1 MPMSQ
6 TFRVFVASPGDLTT
20 ERRDLARIVG
30 EVNQTHGAPLGY
42 SLELLRWETHATP
55 DAGRPQQVIND
66 QIGAYD
72 VFVGLMWRRFGTP
85 TGVAGSGTEEEYRI
99 AYRAWQQNPRMPLMF
114 YFCQKPFMPRRIE
127 EVDQVRQVLLFRQEL
142 EGKALVWDYPNP
154 KAFQDDI
161 RKHLCLRM
169 TRLMEEQKGTSKHRA
184 VPDDG
189 TIDVLQKLWE
199 RMTPDLQDAF
209 SVAYNE
215 NRRAGD
221 SGIQTRDLFAA
232 LLRVSSK
239 QLGPITEEIPSP
251 ALPAPTSGPVTEQ
264 PYIIRERPWLSHCV
278 ASSIRRLSQH
288 LPEGRTLSAADIF
301 ADIAKNGT
309 GESVRL
315 LRENKIGPA
324 EIDRI
329 LRKKNI
335 DVVATV

>member
-1 MPMSQ
+1 MSR
-6 TFRVFVASPGDLTT
+6 TFRVFVASPGDVAS
-20 ERRDLARIVG
+20 ERRNLARIIG
-30 EVNQTHGAPLGY
+30 EVNQTHGGALGY
-42 SLELLRWETHATP
+42 SLDLLRWETHVAP
-55 DAGRPQQVIND
+55 GAGRPQQVIND
-66 QIGAYD
+66 QIGSYD
-72 VFVGLMWRRFGTP
+72 LFIGMMWRRFGTP
-85 TGVAGSGTEEEYRI
+85 TGIAGSGTEEEYRI
-99 AYRAWQQNPRMPLMF
+99 AYHAWQQNPQMPLMF

-127 EVDQVRQVLLFRQEL
+127 EIDQVRQVLLFRQEL
-142 EGKALVWDYPNP
+142 EGKALVWDYANP
-154 KAFQDDI
+154 RAFQDDI

-169 TRLMEEQKGTSKHRA
+169 TRLIEEEKGKFRHRA

-189 TIDVLQKLWE
+189 TIHIFQKLWE
-199 RMTPDLQDAF
+199 RMTPDLKKAF

-239 QLGPITEEIPSP
+239 ELEPITEEIPSP
-251 ALPAPTSGPVTEQ
+251 ALPAPTSGSVTEQ
-264 PYIIRERPWLSHCV
+264 PYIVLERPWLSHCV

-288 LPEGRTLSAADIF
+288 LPAGRALSAADIF
-301 ADIAKNGT
+301 ADIAKNGS

-315 LRENKIGPA
+315 LRENKVGPA

-329 LRKKNI
+329 LRNKNI